1 MLILTDSL
9 EYVGC
14 SVNSLLKLLKN
25 NEIIRANP
33 TLTAQFNTL
42 VDCLTHVDD
51 NLSDYLNDNFG
62 RETLQSNW
70 YYNKNTKQ
78 LWYVINSTEI
88 DLIKNVPY
96 RLPQD
101 TNLQQLTIDFMIDC
115 NHLLNRQN
123 SSFPNQLPPTIRKS
137 VLLQT
142 FKKLICDISEADLE
156 RIPINE

>member
-14 SVNSLLKLLKN
+14 PLNRLLKLLKN
-25 NEIIRANP
+25 NEVIRNNP
-33 TLTAQFNTL
+33 TLTAQFNTII
-42 VDCLTHVDD
+42 DCLTHIDD
-51 NLSDYLNDNFG
+51 DLSDYLNDNLG

-70 YYNKNTKQ
+70 YYNSHTKQ

-88 DLIKNVPY
+88 DPIKNIPY

-101 TNLQQLTIDFMIDC
+101 INLQQLSIDFIYDC
-115 NHLLNRQN
+115 KYLLDHQNR
-123 SSFPNQLPPTIRKS
+123 SFPIQLLPKIRKS
-137 VLLQT
+137 VLLPA
-142 FKKLICDISEADLE
+142 FKELSRDISEADLE